1 MLVLAAG
8 LRRGEA
14 APNGQLHSINEHVDA
29 ALQGASCALPAQL
42 APVPA
47 GASDRGRV
55 GGVSSFGYAG
65 TIAHAVLRA
74 RARIPAPDA
83 QSASPPAYR
92 QRRFA
97 WLEPLHP
104 LVRGPPLR
112 DEPGDPVTYRTPA
125 AGALLAL
132 VADHVVQGRVVFPG
146 AGYLE
151 MARAA
156 CPCVAA
162 SGGAG
167 GGAVLSRAF
176 FLFLLEQLKW

>member
-1 MLVLAAG
+1 MAAASLGTEASLPVDMPGGREG
-8 LRRGEA
+8 LEG
-14 APNGQLHSINEHVDA
+14 D
-29 ALQGASCALPAQL
+29 
-42 APVPA
+42 
-47 GASDRGRV
+47 
-55 GGVSSFGYAG
+55 
-65 TIAHAVLRA
+65 T
-74 RARIPAPDA
+74 DA
-83 QSASPPAYR
+83 QGSA
-92 QRRFA
+92 RRRSGLAHTSTRRVATPRFPVSKSS
-97 WLEPLHP
+97 L
-104 LVRGPPLR
+104 GPPLR

-176 FLFLLEQLKW
+176 FLFLLERSGSRSGQR